1 MSPNPV
7 DASDLLS
14 AVAEAARVAGRI
26 ALGYFKRD
34 VAVEIK
40 SDGSPVT
47 AADREA
53 ERAVRD
59 WLTARFPDDAILGEE
74 FGASLGSNRRWFIDP
89 IDGTKSFVRGVPLW
103 GSMVAVAE
111 GSRVLAGAIFC
122 PAVDELVAA
131 AAGQG
136 CFLNGSRCQVSSR
149 ATLSDATILATSER
163 FQSNPERAARWSSLA
178 ASVAVARTWGDCYGY
193 VQVATGRAE
202 LMVDDRLS
210 PWDTAPLLPII
221 REAGGVFTDWRGGTG
236 FDGGDAIAS
245 NTALAEVFRGLL
257 TSSLTFDSRA

>member
-1 MSPNPV
+1 MSPNPA

-26 ALGYFKRD
+26 ALRYFKHN

-40 SDGSPVT
+40 TDGSPVT

-59 WLTARFPDDAILGEE
+59 WLAARFPEDAILGEE
-74 FGASLGSNRRWFIDP
+74 FGASSGRNRRWFIDP

-111 GSRVLAGAIFC
+111 GPRVLAGAIFC

-131 AAGQG
+131 AEGEG
-136 CFLNGSRCQVSSR
+136 CFLNGSRCQVSPC
-149 ATLSDATILATSER
+149 ATLSEATILATSEHFR
-163 FQSNPERAARWSSLA
+163 ANPERAARWSSLA
-178 ASVAVARTWGDCYGY
+178 ARVDVARTWGDCYGY

-210 PWDTAPLLPII
+210 PWDTAPLIPII

-245 NTALAEVFRGLL
+245 NAALAEVFRELL
-257 TSSLTFDSRA
+257 TSPPTSVNRE